1 MATHIIMPQGG
12 QDITEGLVVRWLK
25 KEGDP
30 IRSGEVICEVETEK
44 AVFEVESPSDGVLLK
59 IIAPAGAKVPI
70 FAVIGIVGE
79 PGEAIDADGLPPPQ
93 GTLEKPLDV
102 AAIRRRV
109 AARGGETGPK
119 ILASGR
125 ARKIAAERKVDLSHV
140 SGSGPQGRITGKDV
154 LIHVEK
160 HRLAV
165 PALRGRT
172 VPLSRMRATIA
183 RRMLQSKQSIPHFY
197 VTVSADMT
205 GALQAGE
212 TLLQE
217 TGERVSVSA
226 MIVKA
231 SALALRELPA
241 MNCRLQAEHV
251 VYLDDIN
258 IGLAVTLDDG
268 VMVPIL
274 ARADRLSLLEISRR
288 SQELAGR
295 ARQGRIS
302 GVEAACFTVSNLGM
316 LGVDSFTA
324 IINPPEASILA
335 VGRIQKQPVVGTGSE
350 LAIRDMLT
358 LTLSVDHR
366 IVDGALTA
374 RFLGRI
380 RHHLE
385 NPEDLLDR
393 QRG

>member
-79 PGEAIDADGLPPPQ
+79 PGEAVDADGLPPPQ
-93 GTLEKPLDV
+93 STLGKPLDV

-217 TGERVSVSA
+217 TGEHVSVSA

-324 IINPPEASILA
+324 IINPPEAGILA

-366 IVDGALTA
+366 IVDGALA
-374 RFLGRI
+374 AKFLGRI

-385 NPEDLLDR
+385 NPGDLLDR

>member
-93 GTLEKPLDV
+93 DTLEKPLDV

-109 AARGGETGPK
+109 AARGGEIGPK

-324 IINPPEASILA
+324 IINPPEAGILA